1 MSDQLITDIPV
12 VQRNKALTAKPEA
25 IFFDDERHHFKA
37 IQGLDIDRAAEGF
50 TSPLS
55 VILQVTRRC
64 NFNCSFCSEIVQMPD
79 PTLEELDLMR
89 QHLQG
94 VQRVFLSGGE
104 PLLRKDFVEIAEMFS
119 QNFIVGLP
127 TNATAGKAL
136 AQRLVGK
143 IAFVN
148 IGLEGPRAI
157 TNRERGDYNMIMK
170 GVYAFRDAGLPLSF
184 SAVMYRSTL
193 EGLPFLYQIADV
205 LQAGKVKLIMPIR
218 KGNGLYLKDEEF
230 LAEPEYE
237 GVFQQLLDLRQKFA
251 WTPSLRMTTWTP
263 QNEGYSLLVYPTGQ
277 TYAWPVYDAEDKVEY
292 VGDLKEETI
301 QQIWQNYRFKRNHLT
316 KYLGQSIRT
325 AQ

>member
-1 MSDQLITDIPV
+1 MTDLISDIPV
-12 VQRNKALTAKPEA
+12 ANTVAHGAKPEA
-25 IFFDDERHHFKA
+25 IFFDSTRHHFKA
-37 IQGLDIDRAAEGF
+37 LPGLDFDKAVAGF
-50 TSPLS
+50 QRPLS
-55 VILQVTRRC
+55 VILQITRRC

-104 PLLRKDFVEIAEMFS
+104 PLLRKDFVEIAEMFA
-119 QNFIVGLP
+119 QDFIVGLP

-136 AQRLVGK
+136 ARQLVGK
-143 IAFVN
+143 VSFVN

-157 TNRERGDYNMIMK
+157 TNRERGDYNRIMK

-184 SAVMYRSTL
+184 SAVMYRSTI

-230 LAEPEYE
+230 LTEPEYE
-237 GVFQQLLDLRQKFA
+237 AVFHSLLDLRQKFE
-251 WTPSLRMTTWTP
+251 WTPSLRMTTWTLE
-263 QNEGYSLLVYPTGQ
+263 NEGYSLLVYPSGQ
-277 TYAWPVYDAEDKVEY
+277 TYAWPVYDAPEKVEY
-292 VGDLKEETI
+292 LGNLKEETI
-301 QQIWQNYRFKRNHLT
+301 GDLWQKYRFKRNHLT
-316 KYLGQSIRT
+316 KYLGKSIRT
-325 AQ
+325 SG